1 MLVNNTLTVVDLAK
15 ARAYVQHLTQTDEAV
30 AAGIWIEDL
39 ADEVESLQ
47 RALASARDSEQAAL
61 SDAAATAA
69 ENEALRDALAE
80 MLGAISR
87 LLGDV
92 GRLAA

>member
-1 MLVNNTLTVVDLAK
+1 MSNTLTVVDLAK
-15 ARAYVQHLTQTDEAV
+15 ARAYGEIMISGPVDET
-30 AAGIWIEDL
+30 AGHWILEL
-39 ADEVESLQ
+39 CDEVESLQ
-47 RALASARDSEQAAL
+47 RALELARDSEQAAL

-69 ENEALRDALAE
+69 ENESLRGALAE

-87 LLGDV
+87 LIGDV